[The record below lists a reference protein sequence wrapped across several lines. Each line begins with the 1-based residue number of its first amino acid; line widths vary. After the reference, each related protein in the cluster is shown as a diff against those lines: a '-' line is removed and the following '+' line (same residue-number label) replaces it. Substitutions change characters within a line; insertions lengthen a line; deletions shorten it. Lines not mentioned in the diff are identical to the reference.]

1 MLDFIKRNIFIL
13 IIFFTTLL
21 LGFITFFTFLDKS
34 FINLNQ
40 QNLKILLYTN
50 LFFLILFF
58 ILIFKEISNS
68 IKANINVKGSV
79 ANRKYIVFFS
89 LFTLIPSILI
99 SIFSLF
105 IFSFALDKYFDQK
118 ITSENNSYQL
128 ARDYV
133 NEKEIKLFDIILVAF
148 DLDKNFKLI
157 ENKKIFQ
164 KYLNNQRI
172 LRNLD
177 QLHIINSEK
186 ELIMTAEGT
195 DYIPI
200 DDRAI
205 NMVLDDDRPLK
216 IINAFENY
224 SGAII
229 KLPQYENSFL
239 YVVRYL
245 DEDISNYLQESEEAV
260 NFYYTVEDQSTGIK
274 ISFALIY
281 VILVTLLLF
290 LSITIAIRFSSRFFV
305 SINNLIT
312 ASEQI
317 GKGDLNTK
325 VPDIKT
331 DIEMEKL
338 ISNFNSMIVK
348 LKDQQQKLLHTER
361 MEAWESIARKLA
373 HEIKNPLTPIQLTID
388 NLRSKYMN
396 DIKTENKDKFELN
409 LKTINNQIN
418 QIENLVNEFSDF
430 ARMPKPVYK
439 TNNLKNVILPNI
451 ELLKKLDKDI
461 QFNFNQNQEIDFKF
475 DFEQISRV
483 CFNLMKNSVESLKEK
498 GKKTTNFN
506 KNIDIEINDHIDY
519 ISLKIT
525 DTGLG
530 FKNINTSELTKPYFT
545 TKTDGT
551 GLGLSIV
558 SKIIN
563 DHNGILTFTNLKNGA
578 EVEIKFYK

>member
-1 MLDFIKRNIFIL
+1 
-13 IIFFTTLL
+13 
-21 LGFITFFTFLDKS
+21 
-34 FINLNQ
+34 
-40 QNLKILLYTN
+40 
-50 LFFLILFF
+50 
-58 ILIFKEISNS
+58 
-68 IKANINVKGSV
+68 
-79 ANRKYIVFFS
+79 
-89 LFTLIPSILI
+89 
-99 SIFSLF
+99 
-105 IFSFALDKYFDQK
+105 
-118 ITSENNSYQL
+118 
-128 ARDYV
+128 
-133 NEKEIKLFDIILVAF
+133 
-148 DLDKNFKLI
+148 
-157 ENKKIFQ
+157 
-164 KYLNNQRI
+164 
-172 LRNLD
+172 
-177 QLHIINSEK
+177 
-186 ELIMTAEGT
+186 MTAEGT

-439 TNNLKNVILPNI
+439 TNNLK
-451 ELLKKLDKDI
+451 
-461 QFNFNQNQEIDFKF
+461 
-475 DFEQISRV
+475 
-483 CFNLMKNSVESLKEK
+483 M
-498 GKKTTNFN
+498 
-506 KNIDIEINDHIDY
+506 
-519 ISLKIT
+519 
-525 DTGLG
+525 
-530 FKNINTSELTKPYFT
+530 
-545 TKTDGT
+545 
-551 GLGLSIV
+551 
-558 SKIIN
+558 
-563 DHNGILTFTNLKNGA
+563 
-578 EVEIKFYK
+578 